1 LFIAN
6 RVNQNGSYVWDSP
19 SGVFQGRWRPATP
32 EEMAKSDRGGQGV
45 VLLNA
50 KSGSDWI
57 VFERND
63 EGQQGKDGVRISDL
77 YNRGITEIATR
88 N

>member
-1 LFIAN
+1 
-6 RVNQNGSYVWDSP
+6 
-19 SGVFQGRWRPATP
+19 
-32 EEMAKSDRGGQGV
+32 MAKSDRGGQGV